1 MFTYWYQVIEYRD
14 RKMIQTKTI
23 AMILLIAIATIGALG
38 IGIGT
43 AIQSVQAQS
52 SGNPHLP
59 AREQHLRS
67 FADEHKALLDRAL
80 TKTIEPIDR

>member
-1 MFTYWYQVIEYRD
+1 
-14 RKMIQTKTI
+14 MIQTKTI

-52 SGNPHLP
+52 SGNPHL
-59 AREQHLRS
+59 R
-67 FADEHKALLDRAL
+67 ADEHAIKALLERAL
-80 TKTIEPIDR
+80 TRAIEEEAQNR